1 MMYKDG
7 DIIKFPDGIISWSF
21 IFNSEDEFEILD
33 SDYTNDYL
41 LFSKK
46 ANNLNVGHSGFG
58 WGKDCGYGHWYL
70 PVNYVDKLA
79 VLVSSR
85 SVDLEEFM

>member
-1 MMYKDG
+1 MMFKDG

-58 WGKDCGYGHWYL
+58 WGNGNNYGHRYFRKYL
-70 PVNYVDKLA
+70 IDRYA
-79 VLVSSR
+79 VLVDVK
-85 SVDLEEFM
+85 VDLEEFM